1 MEFGGATYEKKL
13 LLFLFGAALAA
24 SSCAFAE
31 NAVTVNGEI
40 MKISVSD
47 GKNKIIY
54 ELNASGQSKSLYGQ
68 LPLKVQIENY
78 STNEKIF
85 YPKEKLPL
93 KNGVEGSGDSGTLA
107 YFSPW
112 GNVVLFYGKFNE
124 YPGLFILGKAV
135 SGAENIKNLSGIVNV
150 EAEK

>member
-1 MEFGGATYEKKL
+1 MKKFL
-13 LLFLFGAALAA
+13 LSFLFVAALAA

-31 NAVTVNGEI
+31 NAVNGEN

-47 GKNKIIY
+47 GKNKIVY
-54 ELNASGQSKSLYGQ
+54 ELNASGQSKSLYSQ

-93 KNGVEGSGDSGTLA
+93 KNGIEGSGDSGTLA

-112 GNVVLFYGKFNE
+112 GNIVLFYGKFSE
-124 YPGLFILGKAV
+124 YPGLFILGETV
-135 SGAENIKNLSGIVNV
+135 SGSENIKNLSGMVSV

>member
-1 MEFGGATYEKKL
+1 MKKL
-13 LLFLFGAALAA
+13 LLSFLFVAALAA

-31 NAVTVNGEI
+31 NAVNGEN

-47 GKNKIIY
+47 GTNKIVY
-54 ELNASGQSKSLYGQ
+54 ELNASGQSKSLYSQ

-93 KNGVEGSGDSGTLA
+93 KNGIEGSGDSGTLA

-112 GNVVLFYGKFNE
+112 GNIVLFYGKFSE
-124 YPGLFILGKAV
+124 YPGLFILGKAA
-135 SGAENIKNLSGIVNV
+135 SGAENIKNLSGMVSV

>member
-1 MEFGGATYEKKL
+1 MKKIL
-13 LLFLFGAALAA
+13 LSFLFGAALAA
-24 SSCAFAE
+24 SSCAFA
-31 NAVTVNGEI
+31 ANGEN

-47 GKNKIIY
+47 GKNKIVY
-54 ELNASGQSKSLYGQ
+54 ELNTSEQSKSLYSQ

-93 KNGVEGSGDSGTLA
+93 KNGIEGSGDSGTLA

-112 GNVVLFYGKFNE
+112 GNVVLFYGKFSE

-135 SGAENIKNLSGIVNV
+135 GGAENIKNLSGMVSV

>member
-1 MEFGGATYEKKL
+1 MNMKKIVL
-13 LLFLFGAALAA
+13 SFLFGAALAA

-31 NAVTVNGEI
+31 NAVTENGEN

-47 GKNKIIY
+47 GKSKIVY
-54 ELNASGQSKSLYGQ
+54 ELNASGQSKSLYSQ
-68 LPLKVQIENY
+68 LPIKVQIENY

-85 YPKEKLPL
+85 YPKEKIPL
-93 KNGVEGSGDSGTLA
+93 KNGIEGSGDSGTLA

-112 GNVVLFYGKFNE
+112 GNIVLFYGKFSG

-135 SGAENIKNLSGIVNV
+135 SGAENIKNFSGMVSV

>member
-1 MEFGGATYEKKL
+1 MEARLVKKL
-13 LLFLFGAALAA
+13 LLSFFIIAALAA

-31 NAVTVNGEI
+31 NAVNGEN

-47 GKNKIIY
+47 GKNKIVY
-54 ELNASGQSKSLYGQ
+54 ELNASGQSKSLYSQ
-68 LPLKVQIENY
+68 LPIKVQIENY

-85 YPKEKLPL
+85 YPKEKIPL
-93 KNGVEGSGDSGTLA
+93 KNGIEGSGDSGTLA

-112 GNVVLFYGKFNE
+112 GNIVLFYGKFSE

-135 SGAENIKNLSGIVNV
+135 SGAENIKNLSGMVSV

>member
-1 MEFGGATYEKKL
+1 MKKIL
-13 LLFLFGAALAA
+13 LSFFITVALAA
-24 SSCAFAE
+24 SSCVFAE
-31 NAVTVNGEI
+31 NAVTVNGEN

-47 GKNKIIY
+47 GKNKIVY
-54 ELNASGQSKSLYGQ
+54 ELNASGQSKSLYSQ

-93 KNGVEGSGDSGTLA
+93 KNGIEGSGDSGTLA

-112 GNVVLFYGKFNE
+112 GNIVLFYGKFSE
-124 YPGLFILGKAV
+124 YPGLFILGKAA
-135 SGAENIKNLSGIVNV
+135 SGAENIKNLSGMVSV

>member
-1 MEFGGATYEKKL
+1 MKKVL
-13 LLFLFGAALAA
+13 LSFFIIAAFAA

-31 NAVTVNGEI
+31 NAVNGEN

-47 GKNKIIY
+47 GKNKIVY
-54 ELNASGQSKSLYGQ
+54 ELNASGQSKSLYSQ
-68 LPLKVQIENY
+68 LPLKAQIEDY

-93 KNGVEGSGDSGTLA
+93 KNGIEGSGDSGTLA

-112 GNVVLFYGKFNE
+112 GNVVLFYGKFSE
-124 YPGLFILGKAV
+124 YPGLFILGKAA
-135 SGAENIKNLSGIVNV
+135 SGAENIKNLSGMVSV

>member
-1 MEFGGATYEKKL
+1 MKKL
-13 LLFLFGAALAA
+13 LLSFFIIAALAA

-31 NAVTVNGEI
+31 NAVNGEN

-47 GKNKIIY
+47 GKNKIVY
-54 ELNASGQSKSLYGQ
+54 ELNASGQSKSLYSQ

-85 YPKEKLPL
+85 YPKEKFPL
-93 KNGVEGSGDSGTLA
+93 KNGIEGSGDSGTLA

-112 GNVVLFYGKFNE
+112 GNIVLFYGKFSE
-124 YPGLFILGKAV
+124 YPGLFILGKTV
-135 SGAENIKNLSGIVNV
+135 SGAENIKNLSGIVSV
-150 EAEK
+150 ESEK

>member
-1 MEFGGATYEKKL
+1 MKKL
-13 LLFLFGAALAA
+13 LLSFLFGAALAA
-24 SSCAFAE
+24 SSCVFAE
-31 NAVTVNGEI
+31 NAVTVNGEN

-47 GKNKIIY
+47 GTNKIVY
-54 ELNASGQSKSLYGQ
+54 ELNGSEQSKSLYSQ
-68 LPLKVQIENY
+68 LPLKVQIEDY

-93 KNGVEGSGDSGTLA
+93 KNGIEGSDDSGTLA

-112 GNVVLFYGKFNE
+112 GNVVLFYGKFSE
-124 YPGLFILGKAV
+124 YPGLFILGKTV
-135 SGAENIKNLSGIVNV
+135 SGSENIKNLSGMVSV

>member
-1 MEFGGATYEKKL
+1 MKKL
-13 LLFLFGAALAA
+13 LLSFIFSVALMA

-31 NAVTVNGEI
+31 TSGDGGT

-47 GKNKIIY
+47 EKTKIVY
-54 ELNASGQSKSLYGQ
+54 ELNGSEQSMALYSQ

-85 YPKEKLPL
+85 FPREKLPL
-93 KNGVEGSGDSGTLA
+93 KNGLEDSGDSGTLA

-112 GNVVLFYGKFNE
+112 GNVVLFYGKFKE

-135 SGAENIKNLSGIVNV
+135 SGAENIKDLSGSVNV
-150 EAEK
+150 EVEK

>member
-1 MEFGGATYEKKL
+1 MKKIL
-13 LLFLFGAALAA
+13 LSFFITVALAA
-24 SSCAFAE
+24 SSCVFAE
-31 NAVTVNGEI
+31 NAVTVNGEN

-47 GKNKIIY
+47 GKNKIVY
-54 ELNASGQSKSLYGQ
+54 ELNASGQSKSLYSQ
-68 LPLKVQIENY
+68 LPIKVQIENY

-93 KNGVEGSGDSGTLA
+93 KNGIECSGDSGTLA

-112 GNVVLFYGKFNE
+112 GNIVLFYGKFSE
-124 YPGLFILGKAV
+124 YPGLFILGKAA
-135 SGAENIKNLSGIVNV
+135 SGAENIKNLSGMVSV

>member
-1 MEFGGATYEKKL
+1 MKKVL
-13 LLFLFGAALAA
+13 LSFFIIAAFAA

-31 NAVTVNGEI
+31 NAVNGEN

-47 GKNKIIY
+47 GKNKIVY
-54 ELNASGQSKSLYGQ
+54 ELNGSEQSKSLYSQ
-68 LPLKVQIENY
+68 LPLKAQIENY

-93 KNGVEGSGDSGTLA
+93 KNGIEGSGDSGTLA

-112 GNVVLFYGKFNE
+112 GNVVLFYGKFSE
-124 YPGLFILGKAV
+124 YPGLFILGKTA
-135 SGAENIKNLSGIVNV
+135 SGAENIKKLSGMVSV

>member
-1 MEFGGATYEKKL
+1 MKKL
-13 LLFLFGAALAA
+13 LLSFFIIAALAA

-31 NAVTVNGEI
+31 NAVNGEN

-47 GKNKIIY
+47 GKNKIVY
-54 ELNASGQSKSLYGQ
+54 ELNASGQSKSLYSQ
-68 LPLKVQIENY
+68 LPIKVQIENY

-85 YPKEKLPL
+85 YPKEKIPL
-93 KNGVEGSGDSGTLA
+93 KNGIEGSGDSGMLA

-112 GNVVLFYGKFNE
+112 GNIVLFYGKFSE
-124 YPGLFILGKAV
+124 YPGLFILGKAA
-135 SGAENIKNLSGIVNV
+135 SGAENIKNLSGMVSV

>member
-1 MEFGGATYEKKL
+1 MEARLVKKL
-13 LLFLFGAALAA
+13 LLSFFIIAALAA

-31 NAVTVNGEI
+31 NGEN

-47 GKNKIIY
+47 GKNKIVY
-54 ELNASGQSKSLYGQ
+54 ELNASGQSKSLYSQ
-68 LPLKVQIENY
+68 LPIKVQIENY

-93 KNGVEGSGDSGTLA
+93 KNGIEGSGDSGTLA

-112 GNVVLFYGKFNE
+112 GNVVLFYGKFSE
-124 YPGLFILGKAV
+124 YPGLFILGKEA
-135 SGAENIKNLSGIVNV
+135 SGAENIKNLSGIVSV

>member
-1 MEFGGATYEKKL
+1 MEARLVKKL
-13 LLFLFGAALAA
+13 LLSFFIIAALAA
-24 SSCAFAE
+24 SSWAFAE
-31 NAVTVNGEI
+31 NAVNGEN

-47 GKNKIIY
+47 GKNKIVY
-54 ELNASGQSKSLYGQ
+54 ELNASGQSKSLYSQ
-68 LPLKVQIENY
+68 LPIKVQIENY

-85 YPKEKLPL
+85 YPKEKIPL
-93 KNGVEGSGDSGTLA
+93 KNGIEGSGDSGTLA

-112 GNVVLFYGKFNE
+112 GNIVLFYGKFSR

-150 EAEK
+150 ESEK

>member
-1 MEFGGATYEKKL
+1 MKKL
-13 LLFLFGAALAA
+13 LLSFFIIAALAA

-31 NAVTVNGEI
+31 NAVNGEN

-47 GKNKIIY
+47 GKNKIVY
-54 ELNASGQSKSLYGQ
+54 ELNASGQSKSLYSQ
-68 LPLKVQIENY
+68 LPIKVQIENY

-85 YPKEKLPL
+85 YPKEKIPL
-93 KNGVEGSGDSGTLA
+93 KNGIEGSGDSGTLA

-112 GNVVLFYGKFNE
+112 GNIVLFYGKFSR
-124 YPGLFILGKAV
+124 YSGLFILGKAV

-150 EAEK
+150 ESEK

>member
-1 MEFGGATYEKKL
+1 MKKNL
-13 LLFLFGAALAA
+13 LSFLFGAALAA
-24 SSCAFAE
+24 SSCVFAE
-31 NAVTVNGEI
+31 NAANGEI

-47 GKNKIIY
+47 GKNKIVY
-54 ELNASGQSKSLYGQ
+54 ELNSSEQSKSLYSQ

-93 KNGVEGSGDSGTLA
+93 KNGVECSGDLGTLA

-124 YPGLFILGKAV
+124 YPGLFILGKAIDG
-135 SGAENIKNLSGIVNV
+135 SENIKNLSGIVNV
-150 EAEK
+150 KVEK

>member
-1 MEFGGATYEKKL
+1 MKKVL
-13 LLFLFGAALAA
+13 LSFFIIAAFAA

-31 NAVTVNGEI
+31 NAVNGEN

-47 GKNKIIY
+47 GKNKIVY
-54 ELNASGQSKSLYGQ
+54 ELNGSEQSKSLYSQ
-68 LPLKVQIENY
+68 LPLKAQIENY

-93 KNGVEGSGDSGTLA
+93 KNGIEGSGDSGTLA

-112 GNVVLFYGKFNE
+112 GNVVLFYGKFSE
-124 YPGLFILGKAV
+124 YPGLFILGNAA
-135 SGAENIKNLSGIVNV
+135 SGAENIKNLSGMVSV

>member
-1 MEFGGATYEKKL
+1 MKKL
-13 LLFLFGAALAA
+13 LLSFFIIAALAA

-31 NAVTVNGEI
+31 NAVNGEN

-47 GKNKIIY
+47 GKNKIVY
-54 ELNASGQSKSLYGQ
+54 ELNASGQSKSLYSQ
-68 LPLKVQIENY
+68 LPIKVQIENY

-85 YPKEKLPL
+85 YPKEKIPL
-93 KNGVEGSGDSGTLA
+93 KNGIEGSGDSGTLA

-112 GNVVLFYGKFNE
+112 GNIVLFYGKFSE

-135 SGAENIKNLSGIVNV
+135 SGAENIKNLSGIVSV
-150 EAEK
+150 ESEK

>member
-1 MEFGGATYEKKL
+1 MKKL
-13 LLFLFGAALAA
+13 LLLFLMAAVLAA

-31 NAVTVNGEI
+31 NAVNGEN

-47 GKNKIIY
+47 GKNKIVY
-54 ELNASGQSKSLYGQ
+54 ELNASGQSKSLYNQ

-93 KNGVEGSGDSGTLA
+93 KNGIEGSGDSGTLA

-112 GNVVLFYGKFNE
+112 GNVVLFYGKFSE

-135 SGAENIKNLSGIVNV
+135 SGTENIKNLSGIVSV
-150 EAEK
+150 ESEK

>member
-1 MEFGGATYEKKL
+1 MNMKKIVL
-13 LLFLFGAALAA
+13 SFLFGAALAA

-31 NAVTVNGEI
+31 NAVTENGEN

-47 GKNKIIY
+47 GKSKIVY
-54 ELNASGQSKSLYGQ
+54 ELNGSEQSKSLYSQ

-85 YPKEKLPL
+85 YTKEKLPL
-93 KNGVEGSGDSGTLA
+93 KNGIEGSGDSGTLA

-112 GNVVLFYGKFNE
+112 GNVVLFYGKFSE
-124 YPGLFILGKAV
+124 YPGLFILGKTV
-135 SGAENIKNLSGIVNV
+135 CGAEDIKNLSGIVNV

>member
-1 MEFGGATYEKKL
+1 MKKFL
-13 LLFLFGAALAA
+13 LSFLFGAALAA
-24 SSCAFAE
+24 SFCAFAE
-31 NAVTVNGEI
+31 NAVTVNGEN

-47 GKNKIIY
+47 GKNKIVY
-54 ELNASGQSKSLYGQ
+54 ELNGSEQSKSLYSQ
-68 LPLKVQIENY
+68 LPLKVQIEKY

-93 KNGVEGSGDSGTLA
+93 KNGIEGSGDSGTLA

-112 GNVVLFYGKFNE
+112 GNVVLFYGKFSE

-135 SGAENIKNLSGIVNV
+135 SGAENIKNLSGMVNV

>member
-1 MEFGGATYEKKL
+1 MKKVL
-13 LLFLFGAALAA
+13 LSFLIIAAFAA

-31 NAVTVNGEI
+31 NAVNGEN

-47 GKNKIIY
+47 GKNKIVY
-54 ELNASGQSKSLYGQ
+54 ELNGSEQSKSLYSQ
-68 LPLKVQIENY
+68 LPLKAQIENY

-93 KNGVEGSGDSGTLA
+93 KNGIEGSGDSGTLA

-112 GNVVLFYGKFNE
+112 GNVVLFYGKFSE
-124 YPGLFILGKAV
+124 YPGLFILGKTA
-135 SGAENIKNLSGIVNV
+135 SGAENIKKLSGMVSV

>member
-1 MEFGGATYEKKL
+1 MKKL
-13 LLFLFGAALAA
+13 LLSFFIIAALAA

-31 NAVTVNGEI
+31 NAVNGEN

-47 GKNKIIY
+47 GKNKIVY
-54 ELNASGQSKSLYGQ
+54 ELNASGQSKSLYSQ
-68 LPLKVQIENY
+68 LPIKVQIENY

-85 YPKEKLPL
+85 YPKEKIPL
-93 KNGVEGSGDSGTLA
+93 KNGIEGSGDSGTLA

-112 GNVVLFYGKFNE
+112 GNIVLFYGKFSE

-135 SGAENIKNLSGIVNV
+135 RGAENIKNLSGIVSV

>member
-1 MEFGGATYEKKL
+1 MKKL
-13 LLFLFGAALAA
+13 LLSFLFGAALAT

-31 NAVTVNGEI
+31 NAVNGEN

-47 GKNKIIY
+47 GKNKIVY
-54 ELNASGQSKSLYGQ
+54 ELNASGQSKSLYSQ

-93 KNGVEGSGDSGTLA
+93 KNGIEGSGDSGTLA

-112 GNVVLFYGKFNE
+112 GNVVLFYGKFSE

-135 SGAENIKNLSGIVNV
+135 SGAENIKNLSGMVNV

>member
-1 MEFGGATYEKKL
+1 MKKFL
-13 LLFLFGAALAA
+13 LSFLFVAALAA

-31 NAVTVNGEI
+31 NAVNGEN

-47 GKNKIIY
+47 GKNKIVY
-54 ELNASGQSKSLYGQ
+54 ELNASGQSKSLYSQ

-93 KNGVEGSGDSGTLA
+93 KNGIESSGDSGTLA

-112 GNVVLFYGKFNE
+112 GNVVLFYGKFSE
-124 YPGLFILGKAV
+124 YPGLFILGKAA
-135 SGAENIKNLSGIVNV
+135 SGAENIKNLSGMVSV
-150 EAEK
+150 KAEK

>member
-1 MEFGGATYEKKL
+1 MKKFL
-13 LLFLFGAALAA
+13 LSFLFVAALAA

-31 NAVTVNGEI
+31 NAVNGEN

-47 GKNKIIY
+47 GKNKIVY
-54 ELNASGQSKSLYGQ
+54 ELNASGQSKSLYSQ
-68 LPLKVQIENY
+68 LPLKVQVENY
-78 STNEKIF
+78 STNEKKI

-93 KNGVEGSGDSGTLA
+93 KNGIEGSGDSGTLA

-112 GNVVLFYGKFNE
+112 GNIVLFYGKFSE
-124 YPGLFILGKAV
+124 YPGLFILGKAA
-135 SGAENIKNLSGIVNV
+135 SSAENIKNLSGMVSV

>member
-1 MEFGGATYEKKL
+1 MKKVL
-13 LLFLFGAALAA
+13 LSFFIIEAFAA

-31 NAVTVNGEI
+31 NGEN

-47 GKNKIIY
+47 GKNKIVY
-54 ELNASGQSKSLYGQ
+54 ELNGSEQSKSFYSQ

-93 KNGVEGSGDSGTLA
+93 KNGIEASGGFGTLA

-112 GNVVLFYGKFNE
+112 GNVVLFYGKFSE
-124 YPGLFILGKAV
+124 YPGLFILGIAA
-135 SGAENIKNLSGIVNV
+135 SGAENIKNLSGMVSV

>member
-1 MEFGGATYEKKL
+1 MKKL
-13 LLFLFGAALAA
+13 LLSFLFVAALAA

-31 NAVTVNGEI
+31 NAVNGEN

-47 GKNKIIY
+47 GKNKIVY
-54 ELNASGQSKSLYGQ
+54 ELNASGQSKSLYSQ

-93 KNGVEGSGDSGTLA
+93 KNGIEGSGDSGTLA

-112 GNVVLFYGKFNE
+112 GNVVLFYGKFSE
-124 YPGLFILGKAV
+124 YPGLFILGKVA
-135 SGAENIKNLSGIVNV
+135 SGAENIKNLSGMVSV

>member
-1 MEFGGATYEKKL
+1 MEARLVKKL
-13 LLFLFGAALAA
+13 LLSFFIIAALAA

-31 NAVTVNGEI
+31 NAVNGEN

-47 GKNKIIY
+47 GKNKIVY
-54 ELNASGQSKSLYGQ
+54 ELNASGQSKSLYSQ
-68 LPLKVQIENY
+68 LPIKVQIENY

-85 YPKEKLPL
+85 YPKEKIPL
-93 KNGVEGSGDSGTLA
+93 KNGIEGSGDSGTLA

-112 GNVVLFYGKFNE
+112 GNIVLFYGKFSR

-150 EAEK
+150 ESEK

>member
-1 MEFGGATYEKKL
+1 MKKL
-13 LLFLFGAALAA
+13 LLSFVFSVALMAG
-24 SSCAFAE
+24 SCAFAE
-31 NAVTVNGEI
+31 TSAYGGT

-47 GKNKIIY
+47 GKTKIIY
-54 ELNASGQSKSLYGQ
+54 ELNGSEQSVALYSQ

-85 YPKEKLPL
+85 YPQEKLPL
-93 KNGVEGSGDSGTLA
+93 KNGLEGSGDSGTLA

-124 YPGLFILGKAV
+124 YPGLFILGNAV
-135 SGAENIKNLSGIVNV
+135 SGAENIKDLSGSVNV
-150 EAEK
+150 EVEK